1 MNPWLEWGIPVIKW
15 LQSLGEWL
23 VVPMKFFTYLGD
35 QEFYIL
41 IMPTILWCFDAVLG
55 FRIGL
60 LLLTSG
66 SVNNILKAVFGF
78 PRPYWVS
85 KEIKAF
91 GWRPTF
97 GLPSGHA
104 QNALAI
110 WGGLAIWLRKR
121 WLTVVCILLIL
132 LISISRIY
140 LGVHFPTDTLG
151 GWLVGAIVLALFI
164 KLEKPVR
171 QRLGALKPGIQIVIA
186 LLVSLTFIGIGVGVN
201 HLAAQRL
208 IPQAWSETASLAQP
222 EGLVDPLALDDLIT
236 ASGSLFGLAAGGV
249 LLFHWGGF
257 SARGSWGQRAQ
268 RYFAG
273 MLGLLVIYVG
283 LKLLFPTGHDVL
295 AYSLRYLRFAALA
308 FWAAYVAPR
317 LFVRWGMA

>member
-1 MNPWLEWGIPVIKW
+1 MNPWLEWGIPVIEW

-23 VVPMKFFTYLGD
+23 VVPMKFFTYLGN

-66 SVNNILKAVFGF
+66 SVNNILKVVFGF
-78 PRPYWVS
+78 PRPYWVNT
-85 KEIKAF
+85 EIDAF

-104 QNALAI
+104 QNALAV
-110 WGGLAIWLRKR
+110 WGGLAVWLRKR
-121 WLTVVCILLIL
+121 WLTVVCILLIFF
-132 LISISRIY
+132 ISISRLY

-151 GWLVGAIVLALFI
+151 GWLVGAILLVLFV
-164 KLEKPVR
+164 KLEKPIR
-171 QRLGALKPGIQIVIA
+171 ERISTMKAGIQIAIA
-186 LLVSLTFIGIGVGVN
+186 LLVSLAFIGVGLGVN
-201 HLAAQRL
+201 RLAVQRS
-208 IPQAWSETASLAQP
+208 IPEAWRETASLAQP
-222 EGLVDPLALDDLIT
+222 AGLVDPLALDDLIT

-249 LLFHWGGF
+249 LLFRWGGF

-283 LKLLFPTGHDVL
+283 LKLLFPGGHGVL
-295 AYSLRYLRFAALA
+295 AYSLRYVRFAVLT
-308 FWAAYVAPR
+308 FWAAYLAPR